1 MRRVALM
8 RRAALRD
15 VSVVSLCVACA
26 VGGAGRACAWDV
38 EHDEVAQLVGES
50 LPREMK
56 TFFDFDDFATLMGY
70 CHFPDM
76 TEWEP
81 RRWRTL
87 DDLKPHVGAEDCAVM
102 AARGFHGYWMH
113 LEKGKATMMGLL
125 ARAFGRGDHR
135 TAAFYLSVLT
145 HPVGDESALNHPTIL
160 NFVHYCHYQGVTF
173 GTRKVESGAKN
184 TFGFRSDGG
193 IVRRVREKL
202 RGYRPSAPVVG
213 DFRAQQLELCVR
225 AVSQSSYAAEKEV
238 AVGFGRP
245 GAAEALA
252 DLVAMQVRAILDI
265 AWTCW
270 TNRAPGAALPYD
282 DFQPRFD
289 RAAAKAMK
297 ALDPGKQ
304 AVFADLFDATRNPP
318 NPKGTVAV
326 VCEALGL
333 RSSGAQSYVGRLV
346 LGACGRT
353 LREAGYAVRAY
364 DFRNLKVG
372 DLSPAETPVLLVTAG
387 YDAPDAESA
396 RALVAYREAGGRI
409 VYVCGQDPTSAADR
423 AASGRP
429 LVVGHGDPCDISG
442 FGGLLVDRAPEELP
456 VSPGWHK
463 EGACPDW
470 RKMAV
475 VVDGVRYPLRRDAN
489 GDGYAKP
496 ACAEEI
502 RLADGIEPL
511 AFLDNGASRFCIAA
525 CKGNVTWL
533 PVYLLSPFL
542 FSDVTA
548 LDFGALRLDPFAE
561 KVLLSAVEGKSAR

>member
-1 MRRVALM
+1 MQKR
-8 RRAALRD
+8 
-15 VSVVSLCVACA
+15 VSLKSVSSVAVCAMCA
-26 VGGAGRACAWDV
+26 VGAATDALAWDV
-38 EHDEVAQLVGES
+38 EHDEVARLTAAF
-50 LPREMK
+50 LPAEIK
-56 TFFDFDDFATLMGY
+56 ETFDFDDYGTILDY

-76 TEWEP
+76 TEEAP
-81 RRWRTL
+81 RHFRTL
-87 DDLKPHVGAEDCAVM
+87 AELEPYAGAADCAIM
-102 AARGFHGYWMH
+102 ARYGFHGYWMH
-113 LEKGKATMMGLL
+113 TEMGKSTLMALL

-135 TAAFYLSVLT
+135 TAAFYLSLLT

-160 NFVHYCHYQGVTF
+160 NFVQYCHYQGVTF
-173 GTRKVESGAKN
+173 GTKKVEGGAKN
-184 TFGFRSDGG
+184 IFGFRAEGG
-193 IVRRVREKL
+193 VGRRVREKL
-202 RGYRPSAPVVG
+202 RGYRPSAPAVG
-213 DFRAQQLELCVR
+213 DFRAQQLDLCVR

-270 TNRAPGAALPYD
+270 ANRAPDAALPYD
-282 DFQPRFD
+282 DFQSRFD
-289 RAAAKAMK
+289 CAAEKAMK

-304 AVFADLFDATRNPP
+304 AVFADLFDAAQNPP

-353 LREAGYAVRAY
+353 LRAAGYAVKAY

-372 DLSPAETPVLLVTAG
+372 DLSPAETPVLVVTAG
-387 YDAPDAESA
+387 YDAPDEDAA
-396 RALVAYREAGGRI
+396 RVLVAYREAGGKI

-423 AASGRP
+423 AVSGRP
-429 LVVGHGDPCDISG
+429 LVVGHGDPRDISG
-442 FGGLLVDRAPEELP
+442 FSGLLVERAPEELP

-470 RKMAV
+470 RTMAV
-475 VVDGVRYPLRRDAN
+475 VVDGARHALRRDAN

-502 RLADGIEPL
+502 RLADGVAPL
-511 AFLDNGASRFCIAA
+511 AFLDNGASRFCVAA
-525 CKGNVTWL
+525 RKGNVTWL
-533 PVYLLSPFL
+533 PVYLLTPFL
-542 FSDVTA
+542 FSDDTA
-548 LDFGALRLDPFAE
+548 LDFGALRLDSFAAP
-561 KVLLSAVEGKSAR
+561 LFLSVVREGFREASAR

>member
-1 MRRVALM
+1 MSKRVFLKSASI
-8 RRAALRD
+8 
-15 VSVVSLCVACA
+15 VSVCVACV
-26 VGGAGRACAWDV
+26 VGAAMDACAWDV

-50 LPREMK
+50 LPAEIK
-56 TFFDFDDFATLMGY
+56 TSFDFDDFGVLMAF

-81 RRWRTL
+81 RRWRTV
-87 DDLKPHVGAEDCAVM
+87 DDYAPHVGPDDRAIL
-102 AARGFHGYWMH
+102 AAAGCGGYWAH
-113 LEKGKATMMGLL
+113 TEKGKATLMALL
-125 ARAFGRGDHR
+125 SRAFGRGDHR
-135 TAAFYLSVLT
+135 VAAFYLSVLT

-160 NFVHYCHYQGVTF
+160 NFVHYCHYQGVAF
-173 GTRKVESGAKN
+173 GTRKVEAGAKN
-184 TFGFRSDGG
+184 IFGFRSDGG

-202 RGYRPSAPVVG
+202 KGYRPSAPTAG
-213 DFRAQQLELCVR
+213 DFRAQQLDLCVR
-225 AVSQSSYAAEKEV
+225 AVAQSSYAAEKES
-238 AVGFGRP
+238 AIAFGRP

-270 TNRAPGAALPYD
+270 ANRAPDALLPYD
-282 DFQPRFD
+282 DFQKRFD
-289 RAAAKAMK
+289 RDAARAMK

-304 AVFADLFDATRNPP
+304 AVFADLFDAARNPP

-353 LREAGYAVRAY
+353 LRDAGYALKAH

-387 YDAPDAESA
+387 YEAPDEEPA
-396 RALVAYREAGGRI
+396 RALIAYRKAGGRI
-409 VYVCGQDPTSAADR
+409 VYISGQDPTSVADR

-429 LVVGHGDPCDISG
+429 LVVGHGDPRDISG
-442 FGGLLVDRAPEELP
+442 FGGLLADRAPEELP

-475 VVDGVRYPLRRDAN
+475 IVDGVRHPLRRDAN

-496 ACAEEI
+496 ACAQEI
-502 RLADGIEPL
+502 LPGPGIEPL
-511 AFLDNGASRFCIAA
+511 AYLDNGRARFCVAA
-525 CKGNVTWL
+525 RKGNVTWL

-561 KVLLSAVEGKSAR
+561 KVLLSAVEGRSAR

>member
-1 MRRVALM
+1 MSKRVSLKS
-8 RRAALRD
+8 AA
-15 VSVVSLCVACA
+15 VVSACVACA
-26 VGGAGRACAWDV
+26 VGAVTGAFAWDV

-50 LPREMK
+50 LPREIK
-56 TFFDFDDFATLMGY
+56 SFFDFDDFATLMGY

-81 RRWRTL
+81 RRWRDL
-87 DDLKPHVGAEDCAVM
+87 DDLEEHVGAEDRAII
-102 AARGFHGYWMH
+102 ASRGFHGYWMH
-113 LEKGKATMMGLL
+113 TETGKATMMALL

-135 TAAFYLSVLT
+135 RAAFYLSVLT

-160 NFVHYCHYQGVTF
+160 NFVHYCHYKGVSF
-173 GTRKVESGAKN
+173 GTKKVEAGAKN

-202 RGYRPSAPVVG
+202 RGYRPSASAAG
-213 DFRAQQLELCVR
+213 DFRAQQLDLCVR
-225 AVSQSSYAAEKEV
+225 AVGQSAYAAEKEV
-238 AVGFGRP
+238 AVAFGRP
-245 GAAEALA
+245 GAEEALA

-270 TNRAPGAALPYD
+270 TSRAPDAALPYD
-282 DFQPRFD
+282 DFQARFR
-289 RAAAKAMK
+289 RAAETATK

-304 AVFADLFDATRNPP
+304 AVFADLFDETQNPKA
-318 NPKGTVAV
+318 PKGTVAV

-333 RSSGAQSYVGRLV
+333 RSSGAQSYAGRLV

-353 LREAGYAVRAY
+353 LRDAGYAVKAY
-364 DFRNLKVG
+364 DFRNLKAG
-372 DLSPAETPVLLVTAG
+372 DLSPAATPTLIVAAG
-387 YDAPDAESA
+387 YDAPDEGTAKV
-396 RALVAYREAGGRI
+396 LIDYRKAGGRI

-423 AASGRP
+423 KVSGRP
-429 LVVGHGDPCDISG
+429 LVIGHGDPCDISG

-475 VVDGVRYPLRRDAN
+475 VVNGARHPLKRDAN

-502 RLADGIEPL
+502 RLADGVEPI
-511 AFLDNGASRFCIAA
+511 AFLDNGNGRFCVAA
-525 CKGNVTWL
+525 RKGNATWL
-533 PVYLLSPFL
+533 PAYLLTPFL
-542 FSDVTA
+542 FSDDTS
-548 LDFGALRLDPFAE
+548 LDFGALRLDSFAAPF
-561 KVLLSAVEGKSAR
+561 LLSVVR

>member
-1 MRRVALM
+1 MSKRVFLKSASI
-8 RRAALRD
+8 
-15 VSVVSLCVACA
+15 VSVCVACV
-26 VGGAGRACAWDV
+26 VGAAMDACAWDV

-50 LPREMK
+50 LPAEIK
-56 TFFDFDDFATLMGY
+56 ASFDFDDFGVLMAF

-81 RRWRTL
+81 RRWRTV
-87 DDLKPHVGAEDCAVM
+87 DDYAPHVGPDDRAIL
-102 AARGFHGYWMH
+102 AAAGCGGYWAH
-113 LEKGKATMMGLL
+113 TEKGKATLMALL

-160 NFVHYCHYQGVTF
+160 NFVHYCHYQGVAF
-173 GTRKVESGAKN
+173 GTRKVEAGAKN
-184 TFGFRSDGG
+184 IFGFRSDGDV
-193 IVRRVREKL
+193 VRRARAKL
-202 RGYRPSAPVVG
+202 KGYRPSAPAVAG
-213 DFRAQQLELCVR
+213 FRAQQLALCVR
-225 AVSQSSYAAEKEV
+225 AVDQAAYAAEKEV
-238 AVGFGRP
+238 AIGFGRP

-270 TNRAPGAALPYD
+270 ANRAPDALLPYD
-282 DFQPRFD
+282 DFQKRFD
-289 RAAAKAMK
+289 RDAARAMK

-304 AVFADLFDATRNPP
+304 AVFADLFDAARNPP

-353 LREAGYAVRAY
+353 LRDAGYALKAH

-387 YDAPDAESA
+387 YEAPDEEPA
-396 RALVAYREAGGRI
+396 RALIAYRKAGGRI
-409 VYVCGQDPTSAADR
+409 VYISGQDPTSVADR
-423 AASGRP
+423 AASGRL
-429 LVVGHGDPCDISG
+429 LVVGHGDPRDISG
-442 FGGLLVDRAPEELP
+442 FGGLLADRAPEELP

-475 VVDGVRYPLRRDAN
+475 IVDGVRHPLRRDAN

-496 ACAEEI
+496 ACAQEI
-502 RLADGIEPL
+502 RLADGVRPI
-511 AFLDNGASRFCIAA
+511 AFLDNGRARFCVAA
-525 CKGNVTWL
+525 RKGNVTWL

-561 KVLLSAVEGKSAR
+561 KVLLSAVEGRSAR

>member
-1 MRRVALM
+1 MSKRVFLKSASI
-8 RRAALRD
+8 
-15 VSVVSLCVACA
+15 VSVCVACV
-26 VGGAGRACAWDV
+26 VGAAMDACAWDV

-50 LPREMK
+50 LPAEIK
-56 TFFDFDDFATLMGY
+56 ASFDFDDFATLMGY

-81 RRWRTL
+81 RRWRTV
-87 DDLKPHVGAEDCAVM
+87 DDYAPHVGPDDRAIL
-102 AARGFHGYWMH
+102 AAAGCGGYWAH
-113 LEKGKATMMGLL
+113 TEKGKATLMALL

-135 TAAFYLSVLT
+135 VAAFYLSVLT

-160 NFVHYCHYQGVTF
+160 NFVHYCHYQGVAF
-173 GTRKVESGAKN
+173 GTRKVEAGAKN
-184 TFGFRSDGG
+184 IFGFRSDGDV
-193 IVRRVREKL
+193 VRRARAKL
-202 RGYRPSAPVVG
+202 KGYRPSAPAVAG
-213 DFRAQQLELCVR
+213 FRAQQLDLCVR
-225 AVSQSSYAAEKEV
+225 AVAQSSYAAEKES
-238 AVGFGRP
+238 AIAFGRP

-270 TNRAPGAALPYD
+270 ANRAPDALLPYD
-282 DFQPRFD
+282 DFQKRFD
-289 RAAAKAMK
+289 RDAARAMK

-304 AVFADLFDATRNPP
+304 AVFADLFDAARNPP

-353 LREAGYAVRAY
+353 LRDAGYALKAH

-387 YDAPDAESA
+387 YEAPDEEPA
-396 RALVAYREAGGRI
+396 RALIAYRKAGGRI
-409 VYVCGQDPTSAADR
+409 VYISGQDPTSVADR
-423 AASGRP
+423 AASGRL
-429 LVVGHGDPCDISG
+429 LVVGHGDPRDISG
-442 FGGLLVDRAPEELP
+442 FGGLLADRAPEELP

-475 VVDGVRYPLRRDAN
+475 IVDGVRHPLRRDAN

-496 ACAEEI
+496 ACAQEI
-502 RLADGIEPL
+502 RLADGVRPI
-511 AFLDNGASRFCIAA
+511 AFLDNGTARFCIAA